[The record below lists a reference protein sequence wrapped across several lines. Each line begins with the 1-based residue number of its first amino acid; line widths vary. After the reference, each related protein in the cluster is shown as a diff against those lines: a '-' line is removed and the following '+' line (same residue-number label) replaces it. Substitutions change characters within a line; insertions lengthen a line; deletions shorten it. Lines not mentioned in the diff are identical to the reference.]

1 MPIQGNQWSL
11 HGTPKDPPPAPLA
24 LADPEA
30 TDTVGD
36 RDVEVLWP
44 PALPLVLQAFENP

>member
-11 HGTPKDPPPAPLA
+11 QDRSMCSHAFHGTPKDPPPAPLA

-36 RDVEVLWP
+36 
-44 PALPLVLQAFENP
+44 